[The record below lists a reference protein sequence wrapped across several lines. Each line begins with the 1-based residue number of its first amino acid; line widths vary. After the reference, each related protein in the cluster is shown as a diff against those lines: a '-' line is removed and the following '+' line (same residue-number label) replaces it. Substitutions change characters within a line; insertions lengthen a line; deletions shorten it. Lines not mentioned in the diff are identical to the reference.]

1 MTFYP
6 GSGVAARN
14 IISDGL
20 QVQVQAEP
28 AAGAAVGHQSHDI
41 AHT

>member
-6 GSGVAARN
+6 GAGVTAGYR
-14 IISDGL
+14 ISDGL
-20 QVQVQAEP
+20 QVQVRAEP
-28 AAGAAVGHQSHDI
+28 AAGAAAGSQSHSV

>member
-6 GSGVAARN
+6 GAGVAAGHR
-14 IISDGL
+14 ISDGL
-20 QVQVQAEP
+20 QVQVRAEP
-28 AAGAAVGHQSHDI
+28 AARAAAGHQTHRV

>member
-6 GSGVAARN
+6 GALVAAVCR
-14 IISDGL
+14 ISDVL
-20 QVQVQAEP
+20 QVQVRAEP
-28 AAGAAVGHQSHDI
+28 AAGAAAGRQTHRV

>member
-6 GSGVAARN
+6 GAGVAAGHR
-14 IISDGL
+14 ISDGL
-20 QVQVQAEP
+20 QIQVRAEP
-28 AAGAAVGHQSHDI
+28 GAGTAAGRQTHRV